1 MEIKLDKEINGK
13 QLAQELGIDNQDVY
27 VIGETLV
34 IKIDDEKKG
43 LEAYKK
49 HKAIN
54 QPPTI
59 QDKLAN
65 AGIDLDEL
73 RVALGL

>member
-1 MEIKLDKEINGK
+1 MEIKLDKEINGL
-13 QLAQELGIDNQDVY
+13 QLANELNLDFRDIYVNDGILYINTED
-27 VIGETLV
+27 EEKALV
-34 IKIDDEKKG
+34 
-43 LEAYKK
+43 AYKT

-54 QPPTI
+54 KPPTI